1 MITRRTTSARYR
13 RHIATY
19 GEDDCG
25 VYCYQCSRRYFID
38 DTIGDKCPRCH
49 GQVTCLVVIDPCEAD
64 LTDPDL
70 AWLADD
76 DTPAPPA
83 IKSPY
88 LTAEEAAA
96 YLRVTLHA
104 LYGIVERGK
113 LRPMPGHRRYRFTTT
128 MLDNYLRGEEPN
140 GKNRNSRTPRRTP
153 H

>member
-1 MITRRTTSARYR
+1 VITRRTTSARYR

-83 IKSPY
+83 IPDRRRGRSVPPGH
-88 LTAEEAAA
+88 TART
-96 YLRVTLHA
+96 LRDRGAGEIATDAGPPAVQVHHHHA
-104 LYGIVERGK
+104 RQLPERGGAQWQEQK
-113 LRPMPGHRRYRFTTT
+113 QSYSQTDAAL
-128 MLDNYLRGEEPN
+128 NAA
-140 GKNRNSRTPRRTP
+140 
-153 H
+153 